1 VDDFSERRNLAL
13 RAQRDA
19 VAAWFE
25 IHPRRLASLPEDV
38 VVTMAER
45 LTGEGTLP
53 GQIAELRSTA
63 QRWETL
69 ARTDALTGLANR
81 RAAEERLAQEAER
94 ASRYDHALTLVMADV
109 DEFKAVNDD
118 RGHRAGDMVLVELGA
133 RLLRVVR
140 ASDLVARWGG
150 DEFVVICPETDAD
163 AARMVADKL
172 LRVGEEPI
180 EADGGALQCGISVG
194 WATLRGRDVEATRL
208 VRSAD
213 AALYRSKGTGR
224 GRATGAS

>member
-1 VDDFSERRNLAL
+1 VEDFSERRNLAV

-25 IHPRRLASLPEDV
+25 IHPRQLAALPAEV
-38 VVTMAER
+38 VETMADR

-81 RAAEERLAQEAER
+81 RAAEERLVQEAER
-94 ASRYDHALTLVMADV
+94 ASRYDHALTLVIADV
-109 DEFKAVNDD
+109 DEFKAVNDEH
-118 RGHRAGDMVLVELGA
+118 GHRAGDMVLVELGA
-133 RLLRVVR
+133 RLLRLVR

-150 DEFVVICPETDAD
+150 DEFVVICPETDAE

-172 LRVGEEPI
+172 LRIGEEPI
-180 EADGGALQCGISVG
+180 AADGGELQCGISVG
-194 WATLRGRDVEATRL
+194 WATLRGRQVDAMKL
-208 VRSAD
+208 VRTAD
-213 AALYRSKGTGR
+213 AALYRSKDDGR
-224 GRATGAS
+224 GRATGAL